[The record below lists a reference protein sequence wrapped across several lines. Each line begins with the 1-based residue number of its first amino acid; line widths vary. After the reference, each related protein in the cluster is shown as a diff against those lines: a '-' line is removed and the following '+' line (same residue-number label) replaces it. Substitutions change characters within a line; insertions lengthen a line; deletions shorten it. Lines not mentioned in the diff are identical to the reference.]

1 MNTSLSPSRTSPTQP
16 LFAVMKALAIIF
28 VVVSHAGAPSWLT
41 RFVFQFHVPVFFL
54 CAGYF
59 FSTKYLRREADFV
72 GRRFKGLYLPFVK
85 WSLFFLVLHNLLFP
99 LGILNEQYGN
109 AAGGVLHPYSWQ
121 QFCQRAW
128 NIVTN
133 MSGYDEFLG
142 GSFWFFRSLFV
153 ASLLF
158 LLLLRASESLPSL
171 RSPRRAAWA
180 ILAGSTF
187 LLVWKS
193 AAGLSIPGLAGG
205 GSRELMA
212 LALMAAGFLLHI
224 YRRFLRYDWPALL
237 GTTAILV
244 VFAAVYPTSMAVRP
258 SAGQALALLVT
269 GVAGFCFLR
278 GLSAYVLLAGS
289 AVSSP
294 FVYIGRHTLYVFAFH
309 LAAFKVVSAV
319 KVACYGLPWFA
330 VGGHPVVQAEK
341 GDLFWLLYVLAG
353 VSLPLLW
360 REGYLWLERHYDL
373 SFSHLCR
380 VNMRLLVRAFRL
392 CRHGAVCLWHGLKAG
407 YQAFKA
413 GAKEVIEAS
422 TPKEEEE

>member
-1 MNTSLSPSRTSPTQP
+1 MVL
-16 LFAVMKALAIIF
+16 
-28 VVVSHAGAPSWLT
+28 
-41 RFVFQFHVPVFFL
+41 
-54 CAGYF
+54 
-59 FSTKYLRREADFV
+59 
-72 GRRFKGLYLPFVK
+72 
-85 WSLFFLVLHNLLFP
+85 LVLK
-99 LGILNEQYGN
+99 I
-109 AAGGVLHPYSWQ
+109 
-121 QFCQRAW
+121 
-128 NIVTN
+128 
-133 MSGYDEFLG
+133 
-142 GSFWFFRSLFV
+142 
-153 ASLLF
+153 
-158 LLLLRASESLPSL
+158 
-171 RSPRRAAWA
+171 
-180 ILAGSTF
+180 

-258 SAGQALALLVT
+258 SVGQALALLVT

-278 GLSAYVLLAGS
+278 G
-289 AVSSP
+289 
-294 FVYIGRHTLYVFAFH
+294 HTLYVFAFH
-309 LAAFKVVSAV
+309 LAAFKVVSGV

-380 VNMRLLVRAFRL
+380 VSMRLLVRAFRL